1 MSTTTTTGLQEQQAD
16 GLGARVVAAIFDEVD
31 RRRAAKELFTRDT
44 IAPHLVAIVER
55 EAREYVQGKPAAKP
69 GKPRNAL
76 LDAFATIG
84 GGKLDEI
91 TKTAW
96 PGFAKRLQEIKEVS
110 PDVTVEELHARAEVY
125 QKRFP
130 QATLTPHALAKHW
143 GELGH
148 AVKVEVVRD
157 YSRI

>member
-1 MSTTTTTGLQEQQAD
+1 MTKTTTTGNP
-16 GLGARVVAAIFDEVD
+16 GLGERIATALFAEVD
-31 RRRAAKELFTRDT
+31 SRKGQGGAAFSRD
-44 IAPHLVAIVER
+44 ALKLAFVAIIER
-55 EAREYVQGKPAAKP
+55 ECRDYVTGKPAKAS
-69 GKPRNAL
+69 KPRNEL

-84 GGKLDEI
+84 GGNLEEV

-96 PGFAKRLQEIKEVS
+96 PGFAKRLAEIKEVS
-110 PDVTVEELHARAEVY
+110 PDVTVAELHARAAAY
-125 QKRFP
+125 QRKFP

-148 AVKVEVVRD
+148 AVKVEVARD